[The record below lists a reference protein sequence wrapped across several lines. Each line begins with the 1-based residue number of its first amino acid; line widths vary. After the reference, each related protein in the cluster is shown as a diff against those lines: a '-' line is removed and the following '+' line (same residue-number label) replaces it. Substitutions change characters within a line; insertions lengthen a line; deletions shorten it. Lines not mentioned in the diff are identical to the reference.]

1 MNKQLR
7 TFITMLLLCLF
18 GATDGWSQSDLA
30 NVYTN
35 NLDFLSSSEYI
46 GTMRKYKI
54 GAFSETTYTNGILS
68 FPVGQGVRTT
78 NTISFM
84 VPAGTRYLHFHV
96 MGGNTNAN
104 FKVESGGTTYSQ
116 SLYLPNG
123 TSIIDTEA
131 TTSRVLVFN
140 QSPGESY
147 YKRVDFYTL
156 LEQNSLEQNSKIT
169 ITTQGEDNAFMI
181 FGVNYED
188 EYSPHK
194 GAERNPF
201 TADEVY
207 SLITDHVQPTN
218 KVYVKGKVSTAVLLT
233 SATDRSA
240 TFYFSEDATHTNEI
254 LVDKTYSFDSQNFA
268 NANQVLPRDKVTL
281 YCNIKVEEQSLTN
294 GKFIQQVHPTYA
306 AIVRNGNTPT
316 PIRMTSGASGGN
328 YADYPIHS
336 CDVHLSAGEAS
347 FFYFEESY
355 SDDLTSTK
363 TFRGPYDPT
372 GYYTLTWANHN
383 NIQLTEGTEGGL
395 MNVDSEGDYTL
406 YVKQVEDGPQLDISG
421 FPYLS
426 YSLCYK
432 PDLDGEN
439 VETPFYDNGDGTFT
453 LTDEDLDWGQA
464 FWIIR
469 DFNGEKT
476 RYGDAKDNLRIHRY
490 NSSDIQLS
498 PYGWDYL
505 LLGQGALTF
514 TITETTDGP
523 KLRIT
528 GWPTPVFH
536 VLNLNGEVTQA
547 SFQKQN
553 DGSYTTMF
561 TITEEEIGEQFAFV
575 IYDSANDVNL
585 GVDIDSMY
593 VGNLSGQPVQLKTED
608 NCSMKLTTAGTYYMT
623 LNPDMMLTV
632 TKLNMTN
639 FITNGDIEGEDMSCF
654 FKQEPISI
662 DDSGSIL
669 PATFTAGAGVDG
681 SRGIV
686 VNTIDNAAANLWD
699 AAFFVR
705 LTEALPEGT
714 KYRISFDCKASQATN
729 VTTNIHAEPGTFLYW
744 NGIGD
749 VNFTTEWQHIERMG
763 IVTSAQSPNGEM
775 QTIAFLLSENKSATS
790 FYFDNIVIEA
800 DLPVP
805 EPEPTMMSVVK
816 NGNIEGSDMSCFFK
830 QEPIDEETTGDIV
843 PATFTAGA
851 GVDGSRGIVVNTID
865 KPNAEAWDAHFFIRL
880 TQALPEGTKYRISFD
895 YKASQETYVTTN
907 IHAEPGTFLV
917 WNAFGSMNFTT
928 EWQHIEWTGTVTS
941 DLSPDDN
948 MRTIVFLLY
957 YGKKTATSFY
967 FDNINVEIDED
978 HYVYQRGDA
987 NGDGNVT
994 IADVVTIVDYTL
1006 GKASPTFVESAAD
1019 LNNDGQINV
1028 SDVVALVNI
1037 LLGKDS
1043 Q

>member
-1 MNKQLR
+1 MNIQLR

-18 GATDGWSQSDLA
+18 GATDGWAQSNLE

-35 NLDFLSSSEYI
+35 NLDFLSSYSEYVGI
-46 GTMRKYKI
+46 KRNYKI
-54 GAFSETTYTNGILS
+54 GAFSETTYTNGIFS
-68 FPVGQGVRTT
+68 SPNGSGVRIT

-84 VPAGTRYLHFHV
+84 VPAGTRYLHFHIL
-96 MGGNTNAN
+96 GGETNATLRV
-104 FKVESGGTTYSQ
+104 KSGSTTYTQ
-116 SLYLPNG
+116 STFAIPNG
-123 TSIIDTEA
+123 ASIIDTVA
-131 TTSRVLVFN
+131 TTSKLIVFN
-140 QSPGESY
+140 QSPGEPY
-147 YKRVDFYTL
+147 YKCVDFNTP
-156 LEQNSLEQNSKIT
+156 LEQNSQIT
-169 ITTQGEDNAFMI
+169 ITTQGEEKAFMVI
-181 FGVNYED
+181 GVKYED
-188 EYSPHK
+188 AYTPHK

-218 KVYVKGKVSTAVLLT
+218 KVYVKGKVSTAAQLT
-233 SATDRSA
+233 SETDRSA
-240 TFYFSEDATHTNEI
+240 TFNISEDATHNNEI

-281 YCNIKVEEQSLTN
+281 YCNIKVLSQSLTK
-294 GKFIQQVHPTYA
+294 GKFIQQVHPTYT
-306 AIVRNGNTPT
+306 AIVKDGNTT
-316 PIRMTSGASGGN
+316 RMIKMTSGAANGNN

-336 CDVHLSAGEAS
+336 CDIGHLSAGVTSYFHIEEA
-347 FFYFEESY
+347 YIGDE
-355 SDDLTSTK
+355 TSIK
-363 TFRGPYDPT
+363 TFRGPYDST
-372 GYYTLTWANHN
+372 GYYTLTRANQN
-383 NIQLTEGTEGGL
+383 NIQLTDGIGSM
-395 MNVDSEGDYTL
+395 MNVDTEGDYTL
-406 YVKQVEDGPQLDISG
+406 YVKQVEDGPTLDITG
-421 FPYLS
+421 FPTLS

-432 PDLDGEN
+432 PDLNGED

-453 LTDEDLDWGQA
+453 LTESDLYWGQA

-469 DFNGEKT
+469 EYNGETKI
-476 RYGDAKDNLRIHRY
+476 YGDAEDNLRIHRY
-490 NSSDIQLS
+490 NSSGIQLS
-498 PYGWDYL
+498 PNGYDYL
-505 LLGQGALTF
+505 LLGEGSLTF

-523 KLRIT
+523 KLKIT

-536 VLNLNGEVTQA
+536 VLNINGEVLKA

-632 TKLNMTN
+632 TKLNMTS

-654 FKQEPISI
+654 FKQEPVGTNAGII
-662 DDSGSIL
+662 V

-744 NGIGD
+744 NGIGS
-749 VNFTTEWQHIERMG
+749 VNFTTEWQHIERTG

-775 QTIAFLLSENKSATS
+775 QTIGFLLSENKSATS

>member
-7 TFITMLLLCLF
+7 TVITMLLLCLF
-18 GATDGWSQSDLA
+18 GATDGWSQSNLA

-35 NLDFLSSSEYI
+35 NLDFLSSYSEYVGI
-46 GTMRKYKI
+46 KRNYKI
-54 GAFSETTYTNGILS
+54 GAFSETTYTNGIFSSPNGSGL
-68 FPVGQGVRTT
+68 RIT

-84 VPAGTRYLHFHV
+84 VPAGTRYLHFHIWS
-96 MGGNTNAN
+96 GNTDAN
-104 FKVESGGTTYSQ
+104 FKVESGGTAYMNES
-116 SLYLPNG
+116 LPNG
-123 TSIIDTEA
+123 ASIIDTEA
-131 TTSRVLVFN
+131 TTSRLIVFN

-147 YKRVDFYTL
+147 YKRVDFNTP
-156 LEQNSLEQNSKIT
+156 LEQNSQIT
-169 ITTQGEDNAFMI
+169 ITTQGEGNAFMI

-194 GAERNPF
+194 GTERNPF

-218 KVYVKGKVSTAVLLT
+218 KVYVKGKVSTAAQLT

-281 YCNIKVEEQSLTN
+281 YCYIKVSSQSLTN
-294 GKFIQQVHPTYA
+294 GKFIQQVHPTYT
-306 AIVRNGNTPT
+306 AIVKDGNTT
-316 PIRMTSGASGGN
+316 RMIKMTSGASGGN
-328 YADYPIHS
+328 YAEYPIHS
-336 CDVHLSAGEAS
+336 CDIGHLSAGETS
-347 FFYFEESY
+347 YFHIEESY
-355 SDDLTSTK
+355 IGDETSIK
-363 TFRGPYDPT
+363 TFRGPYDLT
-372 GYYTLTWANHN
+372 GYYTLTKTNQN
-383 NIQLTEGTEGGL
+383 NIQLTDGSEGCR
-395 MNVDSEGDYTL
+395 MNVDTEGDNYSL
-406 YVKQVEDGPQLDISG
+406 RVKQVEDGPTLDISG

-432 PDLDGEN
+432 LDPDDEDV

-453 LTDEDLDWGQA
+453 LTESNLYNGQA
-464 FWIIR
+464 FWIMR
-469 DFNGEKT
+469 DSNGEKI
-476 RYGDAKDNLRIHRY
+476 RYGNADDDLSIHRY

-498 PYGWDYL
+498 PYGYDYM
-505 LLGQGALTF
+505 LLGEGSLTF

-523 KLRIT
+523 KLSIT
-528 GWPTPVFH
+528 GWPTPEFH
-536 VLNLNGEVTQA
+536 VLDDFGVSKA

-553 DGSYTTMF
+553 DGSYTTM
-561 TITEEEIGEQFAFV
+561 ITKEEGNLFKFV
-575 IYDSANDVNL
+575 IKDSANDVEL
-585 GVDIDSMY
+585 GVDIDSTY
-593 VGNLSGQPVQLKTED
+593 VSDLSGQPIQLKAD
-608 NCSMKLTTAGTYYMT
+608 NYFSMKLTKAGTYYMT
-623 LNPDMMLTV
+623 ISPDMKFTA
-632 TKLNMTN
+632 TKLNMRN
-639 FITNGDIEGEDMSCF
+639 LITNGDIEGEDMSCF
-654 FKQEPISI
+654 FKKEPISI
-662 DDSGSIL
+662 DDSGSTL

-686 VNTIDNAAANLWD
+686 VNTIDNAAASEWD

-705 LTEALPEGT
+705 LPEALPEGT

-729 VTTNIHAEPGTFLYW
+729 VTTNFHAEPGSFLNW
-744 NGIGD
+744 NGIGSVD
-749 VNFTTEWQHIERMG
+749 FTTEWQHIERTG
-763 IVTSAQSPNGEM
+763 IITHDQSPNGEM
-775 QTIAFLLSENKSATS
+775 QTIAFLLSKNKSATS
-790 FYFDNIVIEA
+790 FYFDNIVVET
-800 DLPVP
+800 DLP

-816 NGNIEGSDMSCFFK
+816 NGNIEGNDMSCFFK
-830 QEPIDEETTGDIV
+830 QEPIDEGTTGDIV

-865 KPNAEAWDAHFFIRL
+865 NPNAEVWDAHFFIRF
-880 TQALPEGTKYRISFD
+880 TQALPVGTKYRISFD
-895 YKASQETYVTTN
+895 CKASQETNVQTN
-907 IHAEPGTFLV
+907 IHAEPGFWLNWT
-917 WNAFGSMNFTT
+917 AFGSVDFTT
-928 EWQHIEWTGTVTS
+928 EWQHIEWTGIVTS

-967 FDNINVEIDED
+967 FDNIEVEIDED

-994 IADVVTIVDYTL
+994 IADVVTIVDHTL

-1037 LLGKDS
+1037 LLKKN
-1043 Q
+1043 

>member
-18 GATDGWSQSDLA
+18 GATDGWSQSDPA

-35 NLDFLSSSEYI
+35 NLDFLKSYSEYV

-84 VPAGTRYLHFHV
+84 VPAGTRYLHFHI
-96 MGGNTNAN
+96 MGLNTTGLNTTAT
-104 FKVESGGTTYSQ
+104 FRVKSGSTTQDSTFTI
-116 SLYLPNG
+116 PNG
-123 TSIIDTEA
+123 ASIIDTEA
-131 TTSRVLVFN
+131 TTSNYIVFN

-147 YKRVDFYTL
+147 YKCVNFNSP
-156 LEQNSLEQNSKIT
+156 LEQNSQIT
-169 ITTQGEDNAFMI
+169 ITTQGEKNAFMVI
-181 FGVNYED
+181 GVNYED
-188 EYSPHK
+188 AYTPHK

-218 KVYVKGKVSTAVLLT
+218 KVYVKGKVSTAAQLT

-281 YCNIKVEEQSLTN
+281 YCYIKVSSQSLTN
-294 GKFIQQVHPTYA
+294 GKFIQQVHPTYT
-306 AIVRNGNTPT
+306 AIVKDGNTT
-316 PIRMTSGASGGN
+316 RMIKMTSGASGGN

-336 CDVHLSAGEAS
+336 CDIGHLSAGVTSYFHIEEA
-347 FFYFEESY
+347 YI
-355 SDDLTSTK
+355 DDLTSTK

-372 GYYTLTWANHN
+372 GYYTLTRANQN
-383 NIQLTEGTEGGL
+383 NIQLTDGL
-395 MNVDSEGDYTL
+395 GSMMNVDTEGNNYTL
-406 YVKQVEDGPQLDISG
+406 YVKQVEDGPTLDITG

-432 PDLDGEN
+432 LDPNDEDV

-453 LTDEDLDWGQA
+453 LTESNLYNGQA
-464 FWIIR
+464 FWIMR
-469 DFNGEKT
+469 DSNGEKI
-476 RYGDAKDNLRIHRY
+476 RYGNADDDLNIHRY
-490 NSSDIQLS
+490 NSSAIQLS
-498 PYGWDYL
+498 PYGCDYEM
-505 LLGQGALTF
+505 GGNGTFTF

-536 VLNLNGEVTQA
+536 VLDNFGMSKA

-553 DGSYTTMF
+553 DGSYTTM
-561 TITEEEIGEQFAFV
+561 ITKEEGNIFEFV

-585 GVDIDSMY
+585 GVDIDSTH
-593 VGNLSGQPVQLKTED
+593 VADLSGQPVQLKAD
-608 NCSMKLTTAGTYYMT
+608 NYFTMKLTKAGTYYMT
-623 LNPDMMLTV
+623 ISPDMKLTA
-632 TKLNMTN
+632 TKLYMRNL
-639 FITNGDIEGEDMSCF
+639 ITNGDIEGEDMSCF
-654 FKQEPISI
+654 FKKEPISI

-669 PATFTAGAGVDG
+669 PATFTARAGVDG

-686 VNTIDNAAANLWD
+686 VNTIDNAANEWD

-705 LTEALPEGT
+705 LPEALPEGT

-729 VTTNIHAEPGTFLYW
+729 VTTNFHAEPGSFLDW
-744 NGIGD
+744 NGISS
-749 VNFTTEWQHIERMG
+749 VNFTTEWQHIDRTG
-763 IVTSAQSPNGEM
+763 IITRDQSPNGEM
-775 QTIAFLLSENKSATS
+775 QTIAFLLSKNESATS
-790 FYFDNIVIEA
+790 FYFDNIVVET
-800 DLPVP
+800 DL
-805 EPEPTMMSVVK
+805 EPTMMSVVK

-830 QEPIDEETTGDIV
+830 KEPIDENNDGEIV
-843 PATFTAGA
+843 PATFTAGV

-865 KPNAEAWDAHFFIRL
+865 NATANEWDAQFFIRL
-880 TQALPEGTKYRISFD
+880 TQTLLEGTMYRISFD
-895 YKASQETYVTTN
+895 YKASQNATVATVVYGEPIEYIHYVGIGN
-907 IHAEPGTFLV
+907 V
-917 WNAFGSMNFTT
+917 NFTQ
-928 EWQHIEWTGTVTS
+928 EWQHFETTGTITRDQAVNQNNGALMRS
-941 DLSPDDN
+941 LAFNLSGN
-948 MRTIVFLLY
+948 
-957 YGKKTATSFY
+957 KTATSFY
-967 FDNINVEIDED
+967 FDNIKVEIDED

-987 NGDGNVT
+987 NGDGGVT

-1037 LLGKDS
+1037 LLGQDS

>member
-18 GATDGWSQSDLA
+18 GATDGWAQSNLA

-35 NLDFLSSSEYI
+35 NLDFLSTSEYI

-84 VPAGTRYLHFHV
+84 VPAGTRYLHFHIL
-96 MGGNTNAN
+96 GGDTNAS
-104 FKVESGGTTYSQ
+104 FRVKSGSTTYMNEP
-116 SLYLPNG
+116 LPNG

-131 TTSRVLVFN
+131 TTSKLLVFN

-147 YKRVDFYTL
+147 YKRVDFNSP
-156 LEQNSLEQNSKIT
+156 LEQNSQIT
-169 ITTQGEDNAFMI
+169 ITTQGEENAFMI

-188 EYSPHK
+188 PTNK

-218 KVYVKGKVSTAVLLT
+218 KVYVKGKVSTAAQLT
-233 SATDRSA
+233 SETDRSA
-240 TFYFSEDATHTNEI
+240 TFYFSEDATHNNEI
-254 LVDKTYSFDSQNFA
+254 LVDKTYSIDNQNFA

-281 YCNIKVEEQSLTN
+281 YCNIKVEDQSLTN
-294 GKFIQQVHPTYA
+294 GKFIQQVHPTYT
-306 AIVRNGNTPT
+306 AIVKDGNTT
-316 PIRMTSGASGGN
+316 RLIKMTSGAANGNN

-336 CDVHLSAGEAS
+336 CDIGHLSAGITSYFHIEEA
-347 FFYFEESY
+347 YIGDE
-355 SDDLTSTK
+355 TSIK
-363 TFRGPYDPT
+363 TFRGPNDPT
-372 GYYTLTWANHN
+372 GYYTLTKENQN
-383 NIQLTEGTEGGL
+383 DIQLTEGTEGGL
-395 MNVDSEGDYTL
+395 MCVDTEGNNYTL
-406 YVKQVEDGPQLDISG
+406 RVKQVEDGPTLDISG

-426 YSLCYK
+426 YSLGYEY
-432 PDLDGEN
+432 DNNLM
-439 VETPFYDNGDGTFT
+439 ETPFYDNGDGTFT
-453 LTDEDLDWGQA
+453 LTKSDLYWGQT
-464 FWIIR
+464 FWIMR
-469 DFNGEKT
+469 DSNGEKIH
-476 RYGDAKDNLRIHRY
+476 YGDEDDNLNIHRY

-498 PYGWDYL
+498 PNGYDYL
-505 LLGQGALTF
+505 LLGEGSLTF

-523 KLRIT
+523 KLSIT

-536 VLNLNGEVTQA
+536 VLDNFGMSKA

-553 DGSYTTMF
+553 DGSYTTM
-561 TITEEEIGEQFAFV
+561 ITKEEGNIFEFV

-585 GVDIDSMY
+585 GVDIDSTH
-593 VGNLSGQPVQLKTED
+593 VADLSGQPVQLKAD
-608 NCSMKLTTAGTYYMT
+608 NYFTMKLTKAGTYYMT
-623 LNPDMMLTV
+623 LNPDMKITA
-632 TKLNMTN
+632 TKLNMRN
-639 FITNGDIEGEDMSCF
+639 LIINGDIEGEDMSCF
-654 FKQEPISI
+654 FKKEPIDENNDVEI
-662 DDSGSIL
+662 V
-669 PATFTAGAGVDG
+669 PATFTAGVGVDG

-686 VNTIDNAAANLWD
+686 VNTIDNAAADEWD
-699 AAFFVR
+699 TRFFIR
-705 LTEALPEGT
+705 LPEALPEGT
-714 KYRISFDCKASQATN
+714 KYRISFYCKASQNVTN
-729 VTTNIHAEPGTFLYW
+729 VTTNAYAEPSSYLSW
-744 NGIGD
+744 NGIGS
-749 VNFTTEWQHIERMG
+749 VNFTTEWQHIDRTG
-763 IVTSAQSPNGEM
+763 IITRDQSPNGEM
-775 QTIAFLLSENKSATS
+775 QTIAFLLSKNKLATS
-790 FYFDNIVIEA
+790 FYFDNIVVET
-800 DLPVP
+800 DLP

-816 NGNIEGSDMSCFFK
+816 NGNIEGNDMSCFFK
-830 QEPIDEETTGDIV
+830 QEPIDEGTKGDIV

-865 KPNAEAWDAHFFIRL
+865 NPNAEVWDAHFFIRF
-880 TQALPEGTKYRISFD
+880 TQALPVGTKYRISFD
-895 YKASQETYVTTN
+895 CKASQETNVQTN
-907 IHAEPGTFLV
+907 IHAEPGFWLNWT
-917 WNAFGSMNFTT
+917 AFGSVDFTT

-967 FDNINVEIDED
+967 FDNIKVEIDED